1 MAVWRDLSDA
11 CGKLILSDIV
21 IAEFMDEAPIES
33 LRQRFT
39 VDFNPRLADDRPALL
54 QAVGRAQALIVR
66 NRTQVDA
73 ELLNVAAHLRVLGRL
88 GVGLDNIDLAAC
100 RARGVRVLPAT
111 GANDIAVAEYVI
123 CTAMALL
130 RGAYR
135 ASTQVAAGEWP
146 RAALIGHEIAGRTL
160 ALLGFGG
167 IARQVARRARALEM
181 SAIAYDPNLDASDG
195 CWQAHGVTPV
205 DFDTVLAEA
214 DVLSLHVPL
223 LPSTRHLIDD
233 AALSRMKAT
242 AVVINSARGGV
253 IDDAALA
260 AALKCGG
267 IAAAALDV
275 FESEPLAAG
284 SVYAGV
290 ENILLT
296 PHIAGVTLESNQR
309 VSRVTVDNV
318 LKALRDAQV

>member
-1 MAVWRDLSDA
+1 MSE
-11 CGKLILSDIV
+11 IV

-33 LRQRFT
+33 LRQRFS
-39 VDFNPRLADDRPALL
+39 VDFNPRLVADRPELL
-54 QAVGRAQALIVR
+54 QAVGAAQALIVR

-73 ELLNVAAHLRVLGRL
+73 ELLDAAPHLRVVGRL

-100 RARGVRVLPAT
+100 RERGVRVLPAT

-135 ASTQVAAGEWP
+135 ASDQVAAGDWP

-160 ALLGFGG
+160 ALVGFGG
-167 IARQVARRARALEM
+167 IARQVARRAIALGM
-181 SAIAYDPNLDASDG
+181 SVIAHDPNLDASDD
-195 CWQAHGVTPV
+195 CWPTHGVTPV
-205 DFDTVLAEA
+205 DFDTLLVEA

-223 LPSTRHLIDD
+223 LPATRHLIDE
-233 AALSRMKAT
+233 AALLRMKAT

-253 IDDAALA
+253 VDDVALA

-275 FESEPLAAG
+275 FEAEPLAAD

-290 ENILLT
+290 ENVLLT
-296 PHIAGVTLESNQR
+296 PHIAGVTVESNQR

-318 LKALRDAQV
+318 LQALQALQEVQA